1 MVFAKNDKR
10 LSRVTPPRHPNC
22 RSRLVYEVADKYKL
36 DTKDTKRASNFEVGG
51 ELDPKQVTSDGIY
64 YQKMARLKAADQDAI
79 LGPTLGRAFRKLDDP
94 EKFAKLTVDSLT
106 NPLTITEMKKR
117 DNALGAILNNGG

>member
-1 MVFAKNDKR
+1 
-10 LSRVTPPRHPNC
+10 
-22 RSRLVYEVADKYKL
+22 
-36 DTKDTKRASNFEVGG
+36 
-51 ELDPKQVTSDGIY
+51 
-64 YQKMARLKAADQDAI
+64 
-79 LGPTLGRAFRKLDDP
+79 LGRAFRKLDDP